1 MKTWMAPININIQK
15 KLLKVNKKTIEN
27 EKQVKKLQLR
37 KEQVQ
42 HSNNS
47 RWKISR
53 FEEESIQNL
62 LDHKQEEKLQQQRL
76 YHIKWR
82 WHQQKMVES

>member
-27 EKQVKKLQLR
+27 EKQVKNLQLR

-62 LDHKQEEKLQQQRL
+62 LDDKQEEKLQHQRL

-82 WHQQKMVES
+82 WNQQKIVED

>member
-1 MKTWMAPININIQK
+1 MAPININIQK

-47 RWKISR
+47 R
-53 FEEESIQNL
+53 
-62 LDHKQEEKLQQQRL
+62 
-76 YHIKWR
+76 
-82 WHQQKMVES
+82 